1 MSALAVGGL
10 NYEASKLFRVRRTAL
25 KMLRKRGYIVDE
37 HMLMQDADQFRSQ
50 FGDNPNRELL
60 TVLVEKSDDS
70 TDQLFVFFPSD
81 EKVGLAP
88 IRLYCTRMKEAGV
101 SRAIVIVRGNLTSI
115 AKNAIAELSQRGFKL
130 EYFKDAEL
138 LVDITEH
145 RLVPEHVVLSEDEK
159 KKLLERYRL
168 KEFQLPRILVT
179 DPVARYLGL
188 ERRKVVKINR
198 PSETAGRYV
207 TYRICY

>member
-1 MSALAVGGL
+1 MSAFTVGNL
-10 NYEASKLFRVRRTAL
+10 SAEASKLFRIRRTVL

-37 HMLMQDADQFRSQ
+37 DMLSMDTEGFRQ
-50 FGDNPNRELL
+50 RFTDNPNRDAL
-60 TVLVEKSDDS
+60 TVLVEKTDDT
-70 TDQLFVFFPSD
+70 TDQLFVFFPTD
-81 EKVGLAP
+81 EKLGLGP
-88 IRLYCTRMKEAGV
+88 IKLYCNRMKDNNV
-101 SRAIVIVRGNLTSI
+101 SRAIIVVRGSLTSI
-115 AKNAIAELSQRGFKL
+115 AKTAISELSQRGFKL

-145 RLVPEHVVLSEDEK
+145 KLVPEHVVLSEDEK

-188 ERRKVVKINR
+188 ERRKVVKIIR